1 MDTSES
7 GSASRILVVE
17 DHDDV
22 RRLLVTALELE
33 NHEVDSAAN
42 ALDGLK
48 RLEQRHYDLVLT
60 DYSMPGETGAWMLRE
75 ATSRGLMAGAAA
87 LIMTAHPDVRAVT
100 NVEVVIKPFDL
111 DDFLAQVSR
120 LLATRRPVER
130 PATARTIAHPRP
142 ASDVPV
148 ELVLYVNSESAAS
161 LEAARN
167 LEKVAA
173 RFDPSSLKLTIH
185 DLARE
190 PLAAD
195 EDAIGFTPTLVKRS
209 PEPRMWVM
217 GNLRD
222 PDILEDLLRVCGVRR

>member
-75 ATSRGLMAGAAA
+75 ATSRGLMSGAAA

-100 NVEVVIKPFDL
+100 NVEVVTKPFDL

-120 LLATRRPVER
+120 LLASA
-130 PATARTIAHPRP
+130 PARGATGNCTNHR
-142 ASDVPV
+142 
-148 ELVLYVNSESAAS
+148 
-161 LEAARN
+161 
-167 LEKVAA
+167 
-173 RFDPSSLKLTIH
+173 
-185 DLARE
+185 
-190 PLAAD
+190 
-195 EDAIGFTPTLVKRS
+195 TPTA
-209 PEPRMWVM
+209 
-217 GNLRD
+217 
-222 PDILEDLLRVCGVRR
+222 CVRRACGTRAVREL

>member
-22 RRLLVTALELE
+22 RRLLVMALELE

-75 ATSRGLMAGAAA
+75 ATSRGLMSGVAA

-120 LLATRRPVER
+120 LLATRPAER
-130 PATARTIAHPRP
+130 PATSRTIPPPRP

-167 LEKVAA
+167 LKNVAA
-173 RFDPSSLKLTIH
+173 RFDPSSLKVTIH

-190 PLAAD
+190 PLAAN

-222 PDILEDLLRVCGVRR
+222 PDILEDLLRVCGVTR